1 VGKIAEAG
9 NCAFDP
15 WGCTGGASL
24 AFANGVS
31 AGVASG
37 TQAQSISYASPTF
50 SGFSVG
56 YQTTLSA
63 RTDER
68 TVLNIGYAAGPLS
81 LSYVFADSS
90 AASGATAMTSTAGEQ
105 TSIAAGY
112 TLGFGRITLVN
123 TTTDNAAGVT
133 TNDVTSLGLSVPM
146 GAITILA
153 GYNKDSKAAATADT
167 KVSLGMNYAL
177 SKRTTLGADLF
188 KAEKA
193 GDGTGFVA
201 RIRHNF

>member
-1 VGKIAEAG
+1 
-9 NCAFDP
+9 
-15 WGCTGGASL
+15 
-24 AFANGVS
+24 
-31 AGVASG
+31 
-37 TQAQSISYASPTF
+37 
-50 SGFSVG
+50 
-56 YQTTLSA
+56 
-63 RTDER
+63 
-68 TVLNIGYAAGPLS
+68 VLNIGYAAGPLA
-81 LSYVFADSS
+81 LSFARAENS
-90 AASGATAMTSTAGEQ
+90 AASGVDAMTSTAGEQ

-112 TLGFGRITLVN
+112 TLGFGRITVVN

-133 TNDVTSLGLSVPM
+133 TSDVTSLGLSVPM
-146 GAITILA
+146 GAITVLA

-201 RIRHNF
+201 RVRHNF